1 VHHIYP
7 CHDFFF
13 QNITSNNERKTL
25 QISENFERK
34 LWQAIVGLPWLL
46 EI

>member
-7 CHDFFF
+7 SHDFFF

-25 QISENFERK
+25 QVSENFERK